1 MFLDRIQLE
10 EDVEYVIV
18 VVDLIYP
25 TIFHHI
31 SPFMDLD
38 MREGWA
44 SLSLSLS
51 LSRVTRVSLSFS
63 LEDNGPNGKK
73 LKP

>member
-44 SLSLSLS
+44 SLSLS
-51 LSRVTRVSLSFS
+51 RVTRVSLSFS